1 MKGTKSV
8 ILTFSGN
15 IEAVDSGERRMIS
28 GKIAPYGEV
37 GYTSAGKVVFAEGSI
52 TAPETS
58 KVKLLMSHDNSAV
71 VGRMQSMTSAKDG
84 LYASFK
90 VSASSRGS
98 DAILLAQE
106 QLMDGLS
113 VGVEVTASKPEKDY
127 LLVTAATLREVSLVE
142 SAAFASA
149 AVQKIAAAVGDMPV
163 APVEAAESTST
174 KITTTNTVINT
185 TTTETETESEAAVTT
200 APDTNAPEATDATEQ
215 AAPTVEAA
223 RKIILP
229 SALNSQRVRTPIVSM
244 STYTEHKIKAALGSD
259 ESKLYVTAADDSFA
273 TNPAFNPTQ
282 YLSEFVT
289 NTRFP
294 RSAIDA
300 CSRGVLPPTGT
311 TINVPSLVDSNGGL
325 NGVAPT
331 VTVEAEA
338 GAVSN
343 TGMVTEYLTGTVNKY
358 SGMNTLSVEL
368 LERTNDPNFYNEL
381 TNQLQVAYMNA
392 TDQAVI
398 TAINATGF
406 TSTGVAATAAGLISY
421 TAEST
426 ANVYKNSGYF
436 AQNFVGS
443 TGIYN
448 LLLGAVDTTGRPI
461 FNAYQPNPSALA
473 NAGGMVSNN
482 SVRGNML
489 GLDLY
494 VDRFMTAGVADNSA
508 FILAPEAFTVY
519 ESPQA
524 YMSVNVVSNLQVQIA
539 IYGFMATIAKIPHGI
554 CRLNIS

>member
-1 MKGTKSV
+1 M
-8 ILTFSGN
+8 ILTFSSN
-15 IEAVDSGERRMIS
+15 IEASDTERRIIA
-28 GKIAPYGEV
+28 GKIAPYGEL
-37 GYTSAGKVVFAEGSI
+37 GNTSAGAVVFAEGSI
-52 TAPETS
+52 QIPDVTG
-58 KVKLLMSHDNSAV
+58 VKLLMSHDNTKPI
-71 VGRMQSMTSAKDG
+71 GRMQSMRSDKSG
-84 LYASFK
+84 MYASFK
-90 VSASSRGS
+90 ISASSRGT

-106 QLMDGLS
+106 QLMSGLS
-113 VGVEVTASKPEKDY
+113 VGVEVTASKPQKDY
-127 LLVTAATLREVSLVE
+127 LLVTAAVLKEVSLVE
-142 SAAFASA
+142 SPAFTSA
-149 AVQKIAAAVGDMPV
+149 AVQKIAASESEAV
-163 APVEAAESTST
+163 EE
-174 KITTTNTVINT
+174 TNPT
-185 TTTETETESEAAVTT
+185 TETESEAAVTT
-200 APDTNAPEATDATEQ
+200 APEIATPEAEE

-223 RKIILP
+223 RPIIRP
-229 SALNSQRVRTPIVSM
+229 SVLNSQTVRTPIISM
-244 STYTEHKIKAALGSD
+244 SSYTEHKIKAALGSD

-282 YLSEFVT
+282 YLSEFIS

-343 TGMVTEYLTGTVNKY
+343 TGMVTEYLSGTVNKY

-368 LERTNDPNFYNEL
+368 LERTNDPNFFNEL

-392 TDQAVI
+392 TDSAVI

-461 FNAYQPNPSALA
+461 FNAYQPNPSSLA

-494 VDRFMTAGVADNSA
+494 VDRFMAAGVADNSA

-539 IYGFMATIAKIPHGI
+539 IYGFMATIAKIPYGI
-554 CRLNIS
+554 CRLNIN